1 MTEQEL
7 KEKYALYTDSWKFYR
22 KWAVQAFP
30 LTDEQWEQ
38 IVHEAEQICGRYGHL
53 KSVEYMTISVI
64 RGLEE
69 LEKAVKK

>member
-22 KWAVQAFP
+22 KWAVQSFP

-38 IVHEAEQICGRYGHL
+38 VIKEAHVIHSKYSGS
-53 KSVEYMTISVI
+53 KMVEYMILAVI
-64 RGLEE
+64 RDLEE
-69 LEKAVKK
+69 KERMAKK